1 MGCGSLWGET
11 QAYIDRMTRAL
22 RVAVGLVF
30 PVVGAALGCGDG
42 SAPGLTPRPFLMG
55 FSALPP
61 RMDSTI
67 VVPAINFWAQ
77 RADAAI
83 IHASPPWTALLNGV
97 SPAAAVDT
105 VQVPLANYFRAKGL
119 ALVFTVDATDGLNR
133 AAEAP
138 ELVALGRSVT
148 DTAIQRLYR
157 EWVFAVADKLRP
169 DYFGLIAETN
179 LIRAAA
185 PDSVY
190 QALVVMANAAVAPIR
205 AAGLPSQLYVS
216 VQVETAWG
224 RLTPGGGSYQGIAQD
239 LTDFPFVQAIGLS
252 SYPYLG
258 GFAVPE
264 SLPLTYYSRIV
275 EGTTLPVLVVEGGW
289 PSVTVGSVVS
299 SPALQARYIARQT
312 ELLDRAHA
320 RSVFQLTFY
329 DLDLTGV
336 PLPPG
341 SILPLFTHLGLA
353 DSALNPKPALAEWDR
368 VFARPYQP

>member
-1 MGCGSLWGET
+1 MPPKMGCGSLWGET

-22 RVAVGLVF
+22 RVAVGLAF

-42 SAPGLTPRPFLMG
+42 PPPCLTPRPFLMG
-55 FSALPP
+55 YSARPP

-148 DTAIQRLYR
+148 DTAIQRVYR
-157 EWVFAVADKLRP
+157 AWLLAVADKLRP

-190 QALVVMANAAVAPIR
+190 QALWVMANAVAAEVR
-205 AAGLPSQLYVS
+205 AAGLPSRLYVS

-224 RLTPGGGSYQGIAQD
+224 RPATGGGTYQGIARD
-239 LTDFPFVQAIGLS
+239 LADFPFVDAIGLS

-258 GFAVPE
+258 GF
-264 SLPLTYYSRIV
+264 
-275 EGTTLPVLVVEGGW
+275 
-289 PSVTVGSVVS
+289 
-299 SPALQARYIARQT
+299 
-312 ELLDRAHA
+312 
-320 RSVFQLTFY
+320 
-329 DLDLTGV
+329 
-336 PLPPG
+336 
-341 SILPLFTHLGLA
+341 
-353 DSALNPKPALAEWDR
+353 
-368 VFARPYQP
+368 